1 MDTPN
6 SSTVGDSTISSD
18 KNRITSTIGYLAAFM
33 AYGMVV
39 ALLGPTIPSL
49 AEHTRSSLSEISILF
64 TARSLGHIVGAL
76 YVARFY
82 DRLPGHTVLGAS
94 LLVMGLTVALIPIM
108 PLLWLLVIILLI
120 LGITEGS
127 VDVGGNTL
135 LVWVH
140 RKKVDPFM
148 NALHFLFGLGAFL
161 GPIIVAQTVMLSDDI
176 NLAYWVVALI
186 LVPVIVWVIRV
197 PSPKPTQKAEETQ
210 LLRGE
215 IVLIILIALFF
226 FLHVGAE
233 LSFGDWI
240 YTYAVSLDLASVTT
254 AAYITS
260 AFWGS
265 ITLGRLIGIP
275 ITTRI
280 RPRIILLSSLI
291 GAVVSVGIILVWS
304 DSITALWVGAIGTG
318 LSMASLFPSTITFAG
333 RRLNITGRMT
343 GWFFIG
349 VGAGSMTLPWIIG
362 QFFETIGPLSMM
374 VIIISAILLALVVLG
389 MLIRYK
395 VPGAYSSP
403 TA

>member
-1 MDTPN
+1 METSN
-6 SSTVGDSTISSD
+6 SSMTGDPNNSRGT
-18 KNRITSTIGYLAAFM
+18 KRITSTIGYFAAFV

-39 ALLGPTIPSL
+39 AILGPTIPSL
-49 AEHTRSSLSEISILF
+49 ADHTRSSLSEISILF

-82 DRLPGHTVLGAS
+82 DRLPGHVVLGVS
-94 LLVMGLTVALIPIM
+94 LLVMGLMVALMPTI
-108 PLLWLLVIILLI
+108 PLLWLLVIILLV
-120 LGITEGS
+120 LGVTEGS
-127 VDVGGNTL
+127 VDVGGNTM
-135 LVWVH
+135 LVWIH
-140 RKKVDPFM
+140 RQKVDPFM

-161 GPIIVAQTVMLSDDI
+161 GPIVVAQTVMMSGDI
-176 NLAYWVVALI
+176 NLAYWIVALI
-186 LVPVIVWVIRV
+186 LVPVVVWVMRV
-197 PSPKPTQKAEETQ
+197 PSPTRPQKAEETQ

-215 IVLIILIALFF
+215 IVLIVLIALFF

-254 AAYITS
+254 AAYLTS

-280 RPRIILLSSLI
+280 RPRTILPISLV
-291 GAVVSVGIILVWS
+291 GALVSVGIILVWS
-304 DSITALWVGAIGTG
+304 NSTIALWVGAIGTG

-333 RRLNITGRMT
+333 RRLNITGRIT

-349 VGAGSMTLPWIIG
+349 VGAGSMTLPWMIG
-362 QFFETIGPLSMM
+362 QVFETIGPTSMM
-374 VIIISAILLALVVLG
+374 VIIMTAILLALVVLG
-389 MLIRYK
+389 ILIRYQ
-395 VPGAYSSP
+395 VPNTNTS
-403 TA
+403 TKT